1 MALVSLQRLARFRGV
16 AWPILSRTLAV
27 GKCRVH
33 VTGRILYRIGFYYTW
48 TYNDIYNVYNY
59 VTYILVGDLHHY
71 VSMCKWP
78 KPNSSLLRSASCC
91 RKPQWNMELVAVNL
105 LLPGFC
111 LCYLLARYQH
121 NMILWLI
128 LKHCWSHLWCHE
140 QYSEGIESINPP
152 SGTNESIL
160 FFMIQGPKY
169 RKAQQLSVFPSTHYA
184 SPHGRR
190 DFQALLDCVQQNWL
204 SDGKPSHTFDTWK
217 SHLLR

>member
-1 MALVSLQRLARFRGV
+1 MALVSLQRLARFPGV
-16 AWPILSRTLAV
+16 AWQILSRTLAV

-33 VTGRILYRIGFYYTW
+33 GTGRILYRIGFYYTW
-48 TYNDIYNVYNY
+48 TYNDIYDNMYRIDNY
-59 VTYILVGDLHHY
+59 MTYILVGDLHHY

-78 KPNSSLLRSASCC
+78 EPKLQLAEERFMLPEASVEHGTCC
-91 RKPQWNMELVAVNL
+91 RKFVTCWRDIN
-105 LLPGFC
+105 
-111 LCYLLARYQH
+111 
-121 NMILWLI
+121 NMIWLI

-204 SDGKPSHTFDTWK
+204 SDGKPSHTFHTWK
-217 SHLLR
+217 SHLVR

>member
-91 RKPQWNMELVAVNL
+91 RKPQWNMELVGVNL

-121 NMILWLI
+121 MIWLI